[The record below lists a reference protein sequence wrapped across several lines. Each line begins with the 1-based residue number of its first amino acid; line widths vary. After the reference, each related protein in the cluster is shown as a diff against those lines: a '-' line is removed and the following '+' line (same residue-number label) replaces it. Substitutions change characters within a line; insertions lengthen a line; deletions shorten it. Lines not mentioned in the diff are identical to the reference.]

1 MSFRDRSASSNLLRA
16 SWAAGGVRT
25 EVRGAPTPSMKRGQR
40 VAQTFSQPQGWLWVR
55 TGPRKTL
62 WALPA
67 AGQTPPPCL
76 GSQLMREQ
84 GQGSWG
90 PAGSSPAKGDTNNS
104 HPGGGRRAPGTGVVV
119 PASPGPRSPL
129 QVARSPLGLPGP
141 GPGALKE
148 QAGPVSWAPAPAG
161 DREGPSLPGSA
172 LTVDE
177 GLCLLIIRWHSVL
190 LGGAGRLG
198 GWDWGWGVLGVGG
211 ESQ

>member
-16 SWAAGGVRT
+16 SWAAGGVGT

-55 TGPRKTL
+55 MGPRKTL

-104 HPGGGRRAPGTGVVV
+104 HPRGGRRAPGTGVVV

-148 QAGPVSWAPAPAG
+148 QAGPVSWAP
-161 DREGPSLPGSA
+161 PSQAQPSPLMKACVCSSYGGILSSS
-172 LTVDE
+172 V
-177 GLCLLIIRWHSVL
+177 GLAIW
-190 LGGAGRLG
+190 GAGTG
-198 GWDWGWGVLGVGG
+198 GGL
-211 ESQ
+211 S